1 MARAWADPEFARYL
15 LLPEQNPAEVAF
27 ETYRRSRPPEAGVPH
42 RMLALVIE
50 HEGTAVGNVVLFF
63 EGAGLSCA
71 EIGWT
76 LHPWAGGKGLAT
88 EAARAILA
96 LAFEHYGVRRVVANL
111 DAANERSAAMAER
124 LGMRRETHRL
134 ADFWSKGRWTD
145 SFDYAILREEW
156 EAQQRT

>member
-1 MARAWADPEFARYL
+1 ADPGFVEFL
-15 LLPEQNPAEVAF
+15 LLPRQNPAEVAF
-27 ETYRRSRPPEAGVPH
+27 ETHRRTQPPEPGEPH
-42 RMLALVIE
+42 RMLALVME

-63 EGAGLSCA
+63 TGTDTSSA

-88 EAARAILA
+88 EAARAMLA

-111 DAANERSAAMAER
+111 DALNERSAALAER
-124 LGMRRETHRL
+124 LGMRREAHRL

-145 SFDYAILREEW
+145 SFDYAILRHEW
-156 EAQQRT
+156 QALQR